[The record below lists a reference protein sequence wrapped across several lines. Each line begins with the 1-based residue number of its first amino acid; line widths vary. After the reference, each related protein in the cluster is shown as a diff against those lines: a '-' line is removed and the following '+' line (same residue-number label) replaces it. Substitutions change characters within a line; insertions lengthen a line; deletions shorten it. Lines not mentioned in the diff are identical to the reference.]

1 MTLAGKFC
9 AVLKNSNTSWQKSR
23 FLVLFLGLTLSAC
36 ASTKQAT
43 VTRDQSQKD
52 EIKNLVQAARLVEC
66 KLSPAEWVIPG
77 DVGQAQLIKPE
88 GQWALIYEAL
98 LRSGPR
104 TVYQPLQANFSFNGD
119 GVAMGLRGAPK
130 VSDLRTFE
138 DASRN
143 RWYVSRVKRGDSELF
158 SGLVEVIVKGKNN
171 RTLLPL
177 PQGESVQQIWASLP
191 AVSGFANI
199 IVRSTSA
206 DDSGSAQEDD
216 STYRWFQVGLTENSA
231 KLITI
236 YKAKGESI
244 QPAAFVSLE
253 RTTEPVAV
261 TLVQPKLE
269 SADADPK
276 ATGDGIFKVSLRRI
290 FSRGTPERV
299 IFSGKGNIS
308 SLSVSDS
315 TFSPAIH
322 LAWLFA
328 PVKSGSRY
336 LQTISLPVRFV
347 PERYFAKG
355 PLRELENILATELAY
370 EANSP
375 DFSFNLNNKNEMI
388 PILSWW
394 GKLENDV
401 VLLVQVITPQFKQ
414 IRGQLIK
421 SDDGASIGTVF
432 KPSMAVIPPRE
443 FNRVMSFTA
452 APTQAEKSIVIL
464 SNRSESAEIAKES
477 NLYSCLF

>member
-1 MTLAGKFC
+1 
-9 AVLKNSNTSWQKSR
+9 
-23 FLVLFLGLTLSAC
+23 
-36 ASTKQAT
+36 
-43 VTRDQSQKD
+43 
-52 EIKNLVQAARLVEC
+52 
-66 KLSPAEWVIPG
+66 
-77 DVGQAQLIKPE
+77 E

-119 GVAMGLRGAPK
+119 GVAMGLRGSPK
-130 VSDLRTFE
+130 VSDLKTFE

-199 IVRSTSA
+199 IVRTTSA
-206 DDSGSAQEDD
+206 DDSGAAQEDD
-216 STYRWFQVGLTENSA
+216 STFRWFQVGLTENSS
-231 KLITI
+231 KLITM
-236 YKAKGESI
+236 YKSKGESI

-253 RTTEPVAV
+253 RTTEPVAL

-276 ATGDGIFKVSLRRI
+276 AGGDGIFKVSLRRI
-290 FSRGTPERV
+290 FSRGVPERI

-315 TFSPAIH
+315 TFSPSIH
-322 LAWLFA
+322 LAWLFS
-328 PVKSGSRY
+328 PVKGGSRY
-336 LQTISLPVRFV
+336 LQTVSLPVRFI

-355 PLRELENILATELAY
+355 PLRDAESILATELSY
-370 EANSP
+370 EASNP

-414 IRGQLIK
+414 NRGQVLK
-421 SDDGASIGTVF
+421 SDDGATIGTNF
-432 KPSMAVIPPRE
+432 KPSMAVIPPRP

-452 APTQAEKSIVIL
+452 APTQSEKSIMIL
-464 SNRSESAEIAKES
+464 SNRSESADIAKES